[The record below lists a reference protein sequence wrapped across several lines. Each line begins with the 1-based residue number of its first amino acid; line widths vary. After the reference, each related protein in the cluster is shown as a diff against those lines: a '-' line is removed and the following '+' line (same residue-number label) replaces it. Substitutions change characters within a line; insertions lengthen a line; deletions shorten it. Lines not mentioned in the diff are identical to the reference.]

1 LLCDFYGNGERVGL
15 TMNSVLKLT
24 STKSPICAK
33 LFIPSLSS
41 CKNYTKK
48 AL

>member
-1 LLCDFYGNGERVGL
+1 MEMVRELVDSELCAEVAASQLQLKGL
-15 TMNSVLKLT
+15 
-24 STKSPICAK
+24 ICAK
-33 LFIPSLSS
+33 LFRLSLSS